1 VKSNRTGWC
10 IGVIKRKLEG
20 SSLRFEELAWKEI
33 SLYLRYNLQQEQV
46 TKCIFKEYLPI
57 RRYNRRPPIFTR
69 SGSKDNLKIRYQ
81 PWVFPPHPPDEAT
94 TRKMFC
100 EAVGVMIKRTMELHD
115 FQLDGTI
122 YRQSKG
128 GAIGMDLTGV
138 VSDIYTCEWDQ
149 GVLEGM
155 ERAGMNT
162 VMYKR
167 YKDDVNVI
175 LEVEKES
182 ETVTDGEVMD
192 RVKLIANGVD
202 ENLKVTTDCG
212 DNYENKRVPVLDL
225 EVWIGRNERNET
237 PVLYSH
243 CRETDLLY
251 IFISDF

>member
-1 VKSNRTGWC
+1 
-10 IGVIKRKLEG
+10 
-20 SSLRFEELAWKEI
+20 
-33 SLYLRYNLQQEQV
+33 
-46 TKCIFKEYLPI
+46 
-57 RRYNRRPPIFTR
+57 
-69 SGSKDNLKIRYQ
+69 
-81 PWVFPPHPPDEAT
+81 
-94 TRKMFC
+94 
-100 EAVGVMIKRTMELHD
+100 VMIKRTMELHD

-138 VSDIYTCEWDQ
+138 VSDIYMCKWDQ
-149 GVLEGM
+149 GILEGM

-175 LEVEKES
+175 LEEEKES

-212 DNYENKRVPVLDL
+212 DNYESKRVPVLDL

-237 PVLYSH
+237 KVLYSH
-243 CRETDLLY
+243 YTKPVASRAT
-251 IFISDF
+251 IH